1 MLALSSAPAV
11 AGPMSWAQVAV
22 RLPSGSVYQFPLL
35 IVPLLKM
42 SLFLCY
48 LLFIHAYSVNIG
60 LGLELVGLPQT
71 NKQHRQHRKI
81 EFFGC
86 I

>member
-48 LLFIHAYSVNIG
+48 LLFIHTYSD
-60 LGLELVGLPQT
+60 
-71 NKQHRQHRKI
+71 R
-81 EFFGC
+81 
-86 I
+86 